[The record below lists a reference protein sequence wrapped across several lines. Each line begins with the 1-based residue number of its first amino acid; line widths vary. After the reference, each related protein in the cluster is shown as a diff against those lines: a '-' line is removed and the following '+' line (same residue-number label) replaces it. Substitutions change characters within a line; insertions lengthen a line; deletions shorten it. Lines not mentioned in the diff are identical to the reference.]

1 MVTEKPKRF
10 NRALRLRQRTK
21 SKKPEFIRYESW
33 RYMRLRKPW
42 RKQIGLD
49 NKARL
54 KMKGWE
60 VSPRIGFRS
69 PREARNLHPSG
80 YKEIMVYNVNDLG
93 KVDPKEY
100 AIRISHQV
108 GTRKRMLVLGK
119 AEELGLKVLNPISE
133 ITLPPR
139 ETKIAKEEEKKKV
152 SEKKEEKKKEE
163 KKQEKPEQKQKKK
176 QKQEKPT
183 GTKTPETKER
193 GKKKEP
199 RTKKKGGNRE

>member
-1 MVTEKPKRF
+1 VTEKPKSV
-10 NRALRLRQRTK
+10 NRALRIRRMTK
-21 SKKPEFIRYESW
+21 SKKPEFVRYESW
-33 RYMRLRKPW
+33 RYVRLGKPW

-60 VSPRIGFRS
+60 VSPRVGFRG
-69 PREARNLHPSG
+69 PCEARNLHPSG
-80 YKEIMVYNVNDLG
+80 YREIMVYNLKNLD

-108 GTRKRMLVLGK
+108 GTRKRMLILGK

-139 ETKIAKEEEKKKV
+139 ETEIAKEEETKKV
-152 SEKKEEKKKEE
+152 SKRKEGEKKEQKKEE
-163 KKQEKPEQKQKKK
+163 EKQAKKQETK
-176 QKQEKPT
+176 QKQE
-183 GTKTPETKER
+183 TKTT
-193 GKKKEP
+193 GKKGSKEKEK
-199 RTKKKGGNRE
+199 RKGDEAETKKKGR

>member
-1 MVTEKPKRF
+1 MI
-10 NRALRLRQRTK
+10 K
-21 SKKPEFIRYESW
+21 SKKPEFVRYESW

-69 PREARNLHPSG
+69 PRETRNLHPSG
-80 YKEIMVYNVNDLG
+80 YKEIMVYNLKNLD

-108 GTRKRMLVLGK
+108 GTRKRMLILGK

-139 ETKIAKEEEKKKV
+139 ETKIAKEEKTKKV
-152 SEKKEEKKKEE
+152 SEKKEEKEKEE
-163 KKQEKPEQKQKKK
+163 KKQEKPEQKQRKK
-176 QKQEKPT
+176 QTQEK
-183 GTKTPETKER
+183 KTTETKSSKVKEKDKKDER
-193 GKKKEP
+193 
-199 RTKKKGGNRE
+199 RTKKKGGNHE